1 MKRLTLAAGI
11 TILALPLCAAQSA
24 VISIGGPLSRAC
36 YQAAVFGDDGN
47 SSLDECTRALNDEV
61 MTPTD
66 RAATYVN
73 RGILRMIRGKDE
85 DADADFDSALALNR
99 DLPDAWLNK
108 GFLRVRRGDG
118 RDALPLLQQG
128 IERRPDRQ
136 ALAIFARGVAYEE
149 IGEFRS
155 AYEDL
160 TRAHELEPRWSLP
173 REYLSHYKVVT
184 Q

>member
-1 MKRLTLAAGI
+1 MRRLTLAAGI
-11 TILALPLCAAQSA
+11 PMLALPLFAAHSA
-24 VISIGGPLSRAC
+24 VFSIGGPLSRSC
-36 YQAAVFGDDGN
+36 YQAALSDDDGN
-47 SSLDECTRALNDEV
+47 SALDECNRALAEEA
-61 MTPTD
+61 MTPSD

-73 RGILRMIRGKDE
+73 RGILRMIRGKDA
-85 DADADFDSALALNR
+85 DADADFDSAIALNR

-118 RDALPLLQQG
+118 REALPLLQQALD
-128 IERRPDRQ
+128 RKPDRQ

-155 AYEDL
+155 AYEDI

-173 REYLSHYKVVT
+173 RQYLAHYKVVR